1 MFYLYGGRNLMST
14 IETNTKTAAAN
25 EKKDK
30 LVLELDT
37 PVQFESLIQTAY
49 YTTCSFCDEFINPL
63 FHNVFSD
70 FYGSKI
76 EIANNRSLITVLAF
90 YENNIDDT
98 RVKGIERTIANGS
111 NDVDSRIK
119 LINNTL
125 ASDRYHNQYKLTQDC
140 KDLLESIIP
149 GAARQQ
155 NGKIRWNDISGE
167 NCISNNFNFVSG
179 NQSQVIIQVQ
189 IDINKLLRVIFGAKN
204 ADDSFQ
210 YMAVL
215 GNPIN
220 PVSGFGGQLI
230 VKNWQLFVM
239 KLSNK
244 AVNEVTK
251 SYGVSGQN
259 NLGFIC

>member
-1 MFYLYGGRNLMST
+1 MAT
-14 IETNTKTAAAN
+14 IETNTKTAAEA
-25 EKKDK
+25 KKDNK

-37 PVQFESLIQTAY
+37 PVEFGSLIQTAY
-49 YTTCSFCDEFINPL
+49 FTTCSFCDEYINPL

-76 EIANNRSLITVLAF
+76 EIGNNRTLITSLAF

-98 RVKGIERTIANGS
+98 RAKGIERTVAGGS

-140 KDLLESIIP
+140 KDLLEAVVPS
-149 GAARQQ
+149 AARQP
-155 NGKIRWNDISGE
+155 NGKINWNAISGE
-167 NCISNNFNFVSG
+167 GCISNNFNFVSG
-179 NQSQVIIQVQ
+179 GQSQVIIQVQ
-189 IDINKLLRVIFGAKN
+189 IDINRLLRVIFGAKN
-204 ADDSFQ
+204 TEDSFQ

-239 KLSNK
+239 KLSNN
-244 AVNEVTK
+244 AVTEITK
-251 SYGVSGQN
+251 SYGLSGQN

>member
-1 MFYLYGGRNLMST
+1 MAT
-14 IETNTKTAAAN
+14 IETNTKAAE
-25 EKKDK
+25 EKKK

-37 PVQFESLIQTAY
+37 PAEFESLIQTGY
-49 YTTCSFCDEFINPL
+49 STTCSFCDEYINPL

-76 EIANNRSLITVLAF
+76 EVANNRTLITTLAF
-90 YENNIDDT
+90 CETNTNDT
-98 RVKGIERTIANGS
+98 RAHGIERTVGGNA
-111 NDVDSRIK
+111 NDVDSKIK

-125 ASDRYHNQYKLTQDC
+125 SSDRYHNQFKLTDDC

-149 GAARQQ
+149 GAARQG
-155 NGKIRWNDISGE
+155 NGKINWNAISGE
-167 NCISNNFNFVSG
+167 GCINNNFNFVNG
-179 NQSQVIIQVQ
+179 GQSQVIIQVQ
-189 IDINKLLRVIFGAKN
+189 IDLNKLIRVIYGAKSTV
-204 ADDSFQ
+204 DDDTFQ
-210 YMAVL
+210 YMAIL

-230 VKNWQLFVM
+230 VKNWQLFIL

-244 AVNEVTK
+244 AVQEISK
-251 SYGVSGQN
+251 SYGMSGQN